1 MTRHPQCHEG
11 LQPPSF
17 IERVCMRLHAFVA
30 MLFGV
35 KEDNQG
41 VEINFNRVYPNRE
54 VESVI
59 GKKGPASPKL
69 CTYLGDNAEL
79 SQQGLTAGGLSDI
92 MPEAVQQLDSVEHID
107 KLVRVGQ
114 AVRKSK
120 VSPEDFNNAI

>member
-30 MLFGV
+30 MPFGV
-35 KEDNQG
+35 KKDNQG

-54 VESVI
+54 VETVI
-59 GKKGPASPKL
+59 GKKGPAS
-69 CTYLGDNAEL
+69 

-92 MPEAVQQLDSVEHID
+92 MPDAVQQLDSVEHID